1 MTRGESA
8 RKVDI
13 LCSDSAQLFQKGVL
27 NLYKCQIQMKQNIKI
42 IIGEKERFL
51 HYVNVNFEY
60 TQRTWSIQKEIHPA
74 LCFNLWL
81 IRICVAMLV
90 IRKNYSLQMCDL
102 KTSWDKKAPIDTQK
116 QVAEN
121 ICKLQDCRKE

>member
-13 LCSDSAQLFQKGVL
+13 LCSDSAQLFQKDVL
-27 NLYKCQIQMKQNIKI
+27 NLYKRQIQMKQNIKI

-60 TQRTWSIQKEIHPA
+60 TQPT
-74 LCFNLWL
+74 
-81 IRICVAMLV
+81 
-90 IRKNYSLQMCDL
+90 
-102 KTSWDKKAPIDTQK
+102 
-116 QVAEN
+116 
-121 ICKLQDCRKE
+121 